1 MMAAV
6 QPVSTEYHSWAG
18 CGPLTILWVDSLAR
32 LFVQYVAEHII
43 ALIKFSSIIFIK
55 KF

>member
-18 CGPLTILWVDSLAR
+18 CGPLTILWVDSLAH